1 MRKTE
6 SQKIALCG
14 VLSALSVVVL
24 LVGNVLQIGT
34 YAAPM
39 LASFLLIPVL
49 EDYGKKYALLLYAV
63 VSLLSLFLVPDKELV
78 LFYVLVLGYYPVL
91 RVRLNNIRRGVL
103 RWMAKFGRIEAAK
116 LGHPPPRCAAVDGQ
130 VWLLQC
136 GGGRHVC
143 AADRGAG
150 PAGTGAGVCRRRY
163 PHAAGV
169 AGAGQPFVLAV

>member
-63 VSLLSLFLVPDKELV
+63 VFLRPDYSTVYALLILSGGRFLFIHQKLSLIVV
-78 LFYVLVLGYYPVL
+78 HFY
-91 RVRLNNIRRGVL
+91 
-103 RWMAKFGRIEAAK
+103 
-116 LGHPPPRCAAVDGQ
+116 
-130 VWLLQC
+130 
-136 GGGRHVC
+136 
-143 AADRGAG
+143 
-150 PAGTGAGVCRRRY
+150 
-163 PHAAGV
+163 
-169 AGAGQPFVLAV
+169 